1 MRLLPPRS
9 IYREQLYSVVTG
21 RRTKTAAK
29 MGDYSENSSLD
40 YVTHSSIMTQNMS
53 SAHAAKRLAIQL
65 AKYCLPLL
73 IISGTIGNTLSF
85 VVLIR
90 KRMRSTSIYVY
101 LLFLA
106 CVDMLVLYTS
116 AFKTWIRIL
125 TDFEFLH
132 QSGFTCKT
140 TMFVLLVSQH
150 MSAWLIVVVTFDR

>member
-1 MRLLPPRS
+1 
-9 IYREQLYSVVTG
+9 
-21 RRTKTAAK
+21 
-29 MGDYSENSSLD
+29 MGDHPEPENSSLID
-40 YVTHSSIMTQNMS
+40 DVTSGIMSQNMS
-53 SAHAAKRLAIQL
+53 NAFATKRIAIQL
-65 AKYCLPLL
+65 AKYCLPML
-73 IISGTIGNTLSF
+73 ILSGTIGNALSF
-85 VVLIR
+85 IVLLR

-101 LLFLA
+101 LLCLA

-150 MSAWLIVVVTFDR
+150 MSAWLIVVVTFDSSELGVW